1 MKDKYQDIVELVE
14 FNRKTI
20 SAMFFKKPVNLPL
33 AQDCLIE
40 IKSLVQEL
48 YENNQ
53 FVALA
58 KALEKFSITTSLD
71 TWPDKKP
78 FTDEHRELIKLIIP
92 TFGISVLDVGYVL
105 TDDKEF
111 NRECIEKSHPRLA
124 TFFEKGLPVAAAM
137 KKLIANHEFE
147 SLELL
152 IEKTKDSFMSAH
164 STGPVI
170 LFALVDEVI
179 RYPNDNAI
187 EEYFLKHIVP
197 RLPPNRIPTYPGMND
212 HNGLDYVTKLIDL
225 GKFELSNLA
234 FNRLKLYYHQAIIFF
249 RHSEALNINNIDKA
263 IASELVN
270 NAIRHGDLSDNDKKI
285 LLCSAIR
292 QSNIK
297 IFDSYMKTDW
307 VPWSLKPAIINAVC
321 AEFESCK
328 NAKHRKK
335 FQHGITTLIMREL
348 QLAQNSGKPSVKSLI
363 NTMRQHTHLAKQ
375 MELIP
380 ELQRQRLESDLAL

>member
-1 MKDKYQDIVELVE
+1 MKDKYQELVELVE
-14 FNRKTI
+14 FNRETI
-20 SAMFFKKPVNLPL
+20 SAMFAKKPVNLPL

-48 YENNQ
+48 YDNNQ

-71 TWPDKKP
+71 RWPDKKP

-111 NRECIEKSHPRLA
+111 NRECIEMSHSRLA
-124 TFFEKGLPVAAAM
+124 TFFENGLPVGAAM
-137 KKLIANHEFE
+137 KRLMVNHEFE

-152 IEKTKDSFMSAH
+152 IEKTKDSFMSSH
-164 STGPVI
+164 NTREVI
-170 LFALVDEVI
+170 LFALIDEVI
-179 RYPNDNAI
+179 RNPNDNAI
-187 EEYFLKHIVP
+187 EEYFLKNIAP
-197 RLPPNRIPTYPGMND
+197 RLPTNGIPSYARSND
-212 HNGLDYVTKLIDL
+212 YHGIEYVKKLIELD
-225 GKFELSNLA
+225 KFELAHFS
-234 FNRLKLYYHQAIIFF
+234 FGRLKRDYNQANIYFKLA
-249 RHSEALNINNIDKA
+249 ETLNINNVDKG
-263 IASELVN
+263 IASDLVN
-270 NAIRHGDLSDNDKKI
+270 NAIRHGGLSNDKKAL

-292 QSNIK
+292 QSHIK
-297 IFDSYMKTDW
+297 TFDVYMETDW
-307 VPWSLKPAIINAVC
+307 FPWSINSSVLNEVC
-321 AEFESCK
+321 AEFSGCK

-335 FQHGITTLIMREL
+335 FQHGITTLIMREIEL
-348 QLAQNSGKPSVKSLI
+348 SGKAGKPSVKSLLQA
-363 NTMRQHTHLAKQ
+363 MRQHTHLAKQ